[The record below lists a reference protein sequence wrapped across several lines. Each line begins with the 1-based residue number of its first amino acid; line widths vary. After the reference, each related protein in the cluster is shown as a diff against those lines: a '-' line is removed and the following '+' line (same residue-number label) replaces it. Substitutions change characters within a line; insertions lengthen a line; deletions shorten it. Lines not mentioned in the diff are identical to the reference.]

1 MKTRQIVFAVLGS
14 IFKVAATIVIVYFV
28 YQTAMLAYDYGYRV
42 FTEPAIAEKGQGI
55 EITVDITNKSE
66 RQVGQLLED
75 KGLIRDGDLFFV
87 QILLSEY
94 KGKLLPGSYVLST
107 EMTPKQMMEI
117 MSTEPAKDA
126 EGEDTE

>member
-28 YQTAMLAYDYGYRV
+28 YQAAMLAYDYGYRV

-107 EMTPKQMMEI
+107 EMAPKQMMEI